1 MIARSNVK
9 PNIKRSWPIVRE
21 STENPSGH
29 RRPPKSPTAAIKRSV
44 RTDPV
49 LQKTTSVDRASLWHA
64 KPLQERPGFLIRR
77 LHQIHTALFAD
88 ECAGESI
95 TPVQYSILT
104 ALDQMGVA
112 EQIVLARAVGLD
124 TTNVADVVAR
134 LERQKLV
141 RRRVS
146 RYDKRMKAVS
156 VTETGRAL
164 LRRVDAGAARAH
176 ERTLAALAPK
186 DRARFMRD
194 LMRLVSL
201 NNEISRMPVG
211 LR

>member
-1 MIARSNVK
+1 MAKSNA
-9 PNIKRSWPIVRE
+9 KRSWRMMRE
-21 STENPSGH
+21 GNENPASY
-29 RRPPKSPTAAIKRSV
+29 RRPPKSPTTAIKRLI
-44 RTDPV
+44 RTDTV
-49 LQKTTSVDRASLWHA
+49 FQKTTSVDRVSLWHA

-104 ALDQMGVA
+104 ALDQMRGA

-146 RYDKRMKAVS
+146 QYDKRMKAVS
-156 VTETGRAL
+156 VTEAGRAL
-164 LRRVDAGAARAH
+164 LRRVDTGAARAH

-186 DRARFMRD
+186 DRVRFMRD
-194 LMRLVSL
+194 LTKLVSL
-201 NNEISRMPVG
+201 NNDISRMPVG